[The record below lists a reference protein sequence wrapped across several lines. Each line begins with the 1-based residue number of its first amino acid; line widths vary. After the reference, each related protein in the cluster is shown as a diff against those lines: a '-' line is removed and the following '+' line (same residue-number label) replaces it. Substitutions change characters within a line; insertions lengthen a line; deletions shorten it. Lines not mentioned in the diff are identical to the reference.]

1 MANIAKNGK
10 KESEDVE
17 MNNFI
22 YADNAAT
29 TKLDIDA
36 FEAMKPYLLTEYG
49 NVSQP
54 YSFSRSGKKALK
66 NARETIAKCIN
77 ANPEEIY
84 FTSGGTESDNWAI
97 KGTAR
102 NNVNKNAIITSAF
115 EHHAVLNSCK
125 AIEDL
130 GYPVAYINPNKNGIV
145 DVKSLE
151 EIITSDTEL
160 VSIMYANNEIGT
172 IQPIKDLCEI
182 SHKYNALFHT
192 DSVQAIGHV
201 PIDVKMLGIDMLSA
215 SAHKFN
221 GPKGIG
227 FLYIKNGTDIGTY
240 SDGGSQE
247 LGMRAGTENIASIV
261 GMSVALDKNY
271 KEMTSNI
278 SHIKNVEKHLLE
290 RLTNSGI
297 RFVRNGQSDMLPGII
312 SLSFEN
318 HDGEAILHRLDL
330 MGICISTG
338 AACDTRKT
346 EISHVL
352 KSINIPE
359 SYARGTIRISLG
371 KNNTVDDANLIAE
384 ALIKIIK

>member
-1 MANIAKNGK
+1 
-10 KESEDVE
+10 

-102 NNVNKNAIITSAF
+102 NNVNKNSIITSAF

-125 AIEDL
+125 SIEDL
-130 GYPVAYINPNKNGIV
+130 GYPVAYISPNKNGIV

-151 EIITSDTEL
+151 EIITPDTEL
-160 VSIMYANNEIGT
+160 VTIMYANNEIGT
-172 IQPIKDLCEI
+172 IQPIKELCEI
-182 SHKYNALFHT
+182 SHNYNAFFHT
-192 DSVQAIGHV
+192 DAVQAIGHI

-227 FLYIKNGTDIGTY
+227 FLYIKNGMDIGTY

-297 RFVRNGQSDMLPGII
+297 CFVRNGQSDMLPGII